1 MRGPRFAV
9 LADIHGSSWAL
20 EAVLADIRRRGAD
33 EVLDL
38 GDILYGPLDPAGT
51 ADLHRSAGI
60 VALSGNMD
68 RLLVEP
74 LPEKP
79 TPTLAFSRESLSP
92 EVIAW
97 LAGLP
102 KGLERGGLR
111 LCHGTPDRDDAYLLE
126 KVTEAGAILRP
137 ETEIAGLLGPA
148 AAPVT
153 LCGHSH
159 VPRVIAVR
167 GKLVINPGSVGLPAY
182 TDDDPWP
189 YVMEAGS
196 PHARYVLL
204 TRSGSQGMG
213 GWEIEQILV
222 PYPWKEAAARALS
235 NGRPDWARWI
245 EAGRG

>member
-38 GDILYGPLDPAGT
+38 GDILYGPLDPVGT
-51 ADLHRSAGI
+51 AEMHRAAGI
-60 VALSGNMD
+60 VAIRGNMD
-68 RLLVEP
+68 RMLVEP
-74 LPEKP
+74 LPAQP
-79 TPTLAFSRESLSP
+79 SPTLAFSRGSLSA

-102 KGLERGGLR
+102 AGLDRGDLR

-126 KVTEAGAILRP
+126 KVTEAAGATLRP
-137 ETEIAGLLGPA
+137 ESEIAGLLGPA
-148 AAPVT
+148 AAPIT

-159 VPRVIAVR
+159 VPRVIAAR
-167 GKLVINPGSVGLPAY
+167 GRLVINPGSVGLPAY
-182 TDDDPWP
+182 TEDHPWP
-189 YVMEAGS
+189 HVMEAGS

-204 TRSGSQGMG
+204 THGPD

-222 PYPWKEAAARALS
+222 PYPWKEAAARALH
-235 NGRPDWARWI
+235 NGRPDWAEWI
-245 EAGRG
+245 EKGRG